1 MQHLLKTNFVS
12 TNLRNWMLLA
22 MAVSTLSACKILGSA
37 EQFMINKFAKKGIE
51 GKRFVSADAGR
62 QVYYKFHGKPK
73 LVLVHGFGASGI
85 GQFYKSALQL
95 QEDYDVILPDLL
107 YCGRSM
113 GDSVEFSIDGQVEHL
128 KAILD
133 SLGVD
138 EPINLVG
145 NSYGGIVSAYFA
157 EYYPEMVN
165 KLVIYDSPIN
175 CYSLSYADSLAKSLG
190 VPNIDN
196 ILSPTTV
203 YENKQSFD
211 LIFYDQPWIP
221 RPIRKNLVKHGSV
234 PMRGYQIPLL
244 NHLKENETA
253 YNEHFFDFRMPVY
266 LVWGDSDRLIPMST
280 MRCIQE
286 RYQII
291 DERVTI
297 IPQAAHAFN
306 VEYPDVFVDYIHQI
320 VPVK

>member
-1 MQHLLKTNFVS
+1 MKTTRRKSQWGSSLHTF
-12 TNLRNWMLLA
+12 LA
-22 MAVSTLSACKILGSA
+22 LTMVVLALESCKILGSA
-37 EQFMINKFAKKGIE
+37 EKIMINKFAKKGIV
-51 GKRFVSADAGR
+51 GQRFVSPDAGR

-85 GQFYKSALQL
+85 GQYYKSSLKL
-95 QEDYDVILPDLL
+95 QEDFDLILPDLL

-133 SLGVD
+133 SLKVD
-138 EPINLVG
+138 EPVYLVG
-145 NSYGGIVSAYFA
+145 NSYGGLVSAYFA
-157 EYYPEMVN
+157 EYYPEMVS
-165 KLVIYDSPIN
+165 KLIIYDSPVN
-175 CYSLSYADSLAKSLG
+175 CYSLSYADSLAQSLG

-196 ILSPTTV
+196 LLSPTTV
-203 YENKQSFD
+203 HENRQSFD

-221 RPIRKNLVKHGSV
+221 RFIRKNLVKHGSV

-244 NHLKENETA
+244 NHLKENEA
-253 YNEHFFDFRMPVY
+253 DYNSHLFDFRMPVY
-266 LVWGDSDRLIPMST
+266 LVWGDSDRLIPLST

-286 RYQII
+286 RYNIP

-297 IPQAAHAFN
+297 IPKAAHAFN
-306 VEYPDVFVDYIHQI
+306 VEYPDQFVEYIQ
-320 VPVK
+320 KTLLQ

>member
-1 MQHLLKTNFVS
+1 MKTTRRKS
-12 TNLRNWMLLA
+12 QWGSSLRTFLA
-22 MAVSTLSACKILGSA
+22 LTMVVLALESCKILGSA
-37 EQFMINKFAKKGIE
+37 EKIMINKFAKKGIV
-51 GKRFVSADAGR
+51 GQRFVSSDAGR

-85 GQFYKSALQL
+85 GQYYKSSLKL
-95 QEDYDVILPDLL
+95 QEDFDLILPDLL

-133 SLGVD
+133 SLKVD
-138 EPINLVG
+138 EPVYLVG
-145 NSYGGIVSAYFA
+145 NSYGGLVSAYFA
-157 EYYPEMVN
+157 EYYPEMVS
-165 KLVIYDSPIN
+165 KLIIYDSPVN
-175 CYSLSYADSLAKSLG
+175 CYSLSYADSLAQSLG

-196 ILSPTTV
+196 LLSPTTV
-203 YENKQSFD
+203 HENRQSFD

-221 RPIRKNLVKHGSV
+221 RFIRKNLVKHGSV

-244 NHLKENETA
+244 NHLKENEA
-253 YNEHFFDFRMPVY
+253 DYNSHLFDFRMPVY
-266 LVWGDSDRLIPMST
+266 LVWGDSDRLIPLST

-286 RYQII
+286 RYNIP

-297 IPQAAHAFN
+297 IPKAAHAFN
-306 VEYPDVFVDYIHQI
+306 VEYPDQFVEYIQ
-320 VPVK
+320 KTLLQ